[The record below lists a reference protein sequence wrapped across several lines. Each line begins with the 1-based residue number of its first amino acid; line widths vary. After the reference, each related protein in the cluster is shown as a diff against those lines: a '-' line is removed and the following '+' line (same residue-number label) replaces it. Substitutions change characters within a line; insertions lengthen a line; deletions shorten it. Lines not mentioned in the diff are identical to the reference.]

1 MNILQKLLML
11 FIKLYRVILSPIK
24 NALFGP
30 TGSCR
35 FSPCC
40 SVYTLEAI
48 KLHGAIKGSLL
59 GLKRIL
65 RCNPWGKYGHDPVP
79 RKNDTF
85 QPNQN

>member
-11 FIKLYRVILSPIK
+11 FIRLYRVILSPIK
-24 NALFGP
+24 NAFFGP
-30 TGSCR
+30 TGLCR

-40 SVYTLEAI
+40 SAYTLEAI

-79 RKNDTF
+79 RKNSAI
-85 QPNQN
+85 QPIAN

>member
-11 FIKLYRVILSPIK
+11 FIRLYRVILSPIK
-24 NALFGP
+24 NAFFGP

-40 SVYTLEAI
+40 SVYTIEAI
-48 KLHGAIKGSLL
+48 KLHGAIKGCLL

-65 RCNPWGKYGHDPVP
+65 GCNPWGKYGHDPVP

-85 QPNQN
+85 